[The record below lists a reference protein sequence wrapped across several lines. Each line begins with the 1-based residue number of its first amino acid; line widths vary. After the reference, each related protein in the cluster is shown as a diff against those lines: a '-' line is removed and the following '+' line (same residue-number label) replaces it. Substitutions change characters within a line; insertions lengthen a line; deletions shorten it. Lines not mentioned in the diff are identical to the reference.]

1 MFVQI
6 IEFTSQDR
14 KGLEELADEWSSDAM
29 GEGTVQRTVLGSR
42 SEAGDRY
49 VWIVYF
55 ESAEEAKRNSERPET
70 GGYAHRLEEM
80 CSEGPTFIDLDI
92 VAHWPR

>member
-1 MFVQI
+1 MFVQM
-6 IEFTSQDR
+6 IEFTCHDR
-14 KGLEELADEWSSDAM
+14 RALEELADEWSSDAM
-29 GEGTVQRTVLGSR
+29 GEGTVQRAVLGSR

-55 ESAEEAKRNSERPET
+55 ESAEEARRNSERPET
-70 GGYAHRLEEM
+70 GGYADRLEAM

-92 VAHWPR
+92 VADWPS